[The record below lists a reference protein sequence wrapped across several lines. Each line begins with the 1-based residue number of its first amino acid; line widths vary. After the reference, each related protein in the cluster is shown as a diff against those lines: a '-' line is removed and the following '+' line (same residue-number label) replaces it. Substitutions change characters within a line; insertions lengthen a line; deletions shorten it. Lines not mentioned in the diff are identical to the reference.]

1 MTVPYTFANQTGAIP
16 LSELD
21 ANFAAVPNFANVANT
36 VNNNSQ
42 PNITSVGVL
51 NSLSVT
57 GNTVTNLIFQRAPII
72 SLGANAGFSSNI
84 DTISIGNSA
93 GGNNNQ
99 GTYAIA
105 IGSQAGFTN
114 QSNAAISIGQ
124 LAGNSSQGSDAIA
137 LGQLAGTF
145 NQSSNSISIGYSAG
159 RISQGGNAIAIG
171 NLAGNNTQAS
181 NAVAIGDHAGFNNQ
195 GDGAIAIGR
204 WAGNLTQSANA
215 IAFGRNA
222 ANITQGSE
230 AIAIGHSA
238 GNLNQGPYAVA
249 IGAFAGNNN
258 QGSNSVVIGSFA
270 GYPTVANNAIAI
282 NGDTTPLNAPNSGL
296 YISPIRNDNSNVTN
310 TVYYNT
316 TTKELTYS
324 VIAGSDYGNAN
335 VANYLPTFSG
345 NLTSLNTITA
355 TGNIAGNYFIGN
367 GSQLTGISAGNIIGS
382 YSNADVFAYLG
393 SNSNAV
399 ITTTGN
405 ITTTANISGNYFI
418 GNGSQLTGIAT
429 GLDSEIINGNSSINI
444 ASSGSNIVVTV
455 ANTQSATF
463 FTTGMSTAGNVT
475 ANRIFANADISSTG
489 NITTAG
495 FFIGTFQGNISG
507 NIVVPG
513 SNTQVLYNNSGNAGA
528 SAGLT
533 FNSASNAMV
542 VAGNVTASNFIGNI
556 SNGTSRISIASS
568 GNVSVGVG
576 PFSTTVLNINTSTGI
591 SVLGNVI
598 ASGAVSV
605 TGNVTANNFL
615 GSGAISVTGN
625 VTANNFIGG
634 GAGTPAVSS
643 NTNLDLSSPLS
654 VRVLGGGTLRLP
666 ALTTSN
672 IANLTPVNGDIIYN
686 SSINKFQGYEN
697 GAWGNL
703 I

>member
-21 ANFAAVPNFANVANT
+21 ANFAAIPNFANVANT

-57 GNTVTNLIFQRAPII
+57 GNTSTNLILNRAPII

-84 DTISIGNSA
+84 NFIAIGNA
-93 GGNNNQ
+93 AAGNNNQ
-99 GTYAIA
+99 GSYAIA
-105 IGSQAGFTN
+105 IGSQAGLNN
-114 QSNAAISIGQ
+114 QGNNAISIG
-124 LAGNSSQGSDAIA
+124 LVSGDSSQGSDAVAIGA
-137 LGQLAGTF
+137 YSGRFSQGSNAVSLGQYAGHD
-145 NQSSNSISIGYSAG
+145 NQGQSSVAVGRSAG
-159 RISQGGNAIAIG
+159 NVSQGANAVAVGRNSGNISQGKE
-171 NLAGNNTQAS
+171 
-181 NAVAIGDHAGFNNQ
+181 AV
-195 GDGAIAIGR
+195 
-204 WAGNLTQSANA
+204 
-215 IAFGRNA
+215 
-222 ANITQGSE
+222 
-230 AIAIGHSA
+230 AIGHSA
-238 GNLNQGPYAVA
+238 GNTTQGNSAIAIGWQAGYQDQKQYAVA
-249 IGAFAGNNN
+249 IGAYAGNLN
-258 QGSNSVVIGSFA
+258 QGSNSIAIGSFA
-270 GYPTVANNAIAI
+270 GYPSVANNAIVI
-282 NGDTTPLNAPNSGL
+282 NGDITPLDAPNSGL

-382 YSNADVFAYLG
+382 YSNTNVFAYLG

-418 GNGSQLTGIAT
+418 GNGSQLTGIST

-444 ASSGSNIVVTV
+444 ASLDSNIVVTV

-475 ANRIFANADISSTG
+475 ANRVFANAGISSTG

-533 FNSASNAMV
+533 FNSATNAMV

-598 ASGAVSV
+598 ASGAISV

-615 GSGAISVTGN
+615 G
-625 VTANNFIGG
+625 G
-634 GAGTPAVSS
+634 GAGTPTVSAA
-643 NTNLDLSSPLS
+643 TNLTLSAGVS
-654 VRVLGGGTLRLP
+654 VQVTGGGTFRLP
-666 ALTTSN
+666 ALTTAN
-672 IANLTPVNGDIIYN
+672 IANLIPVNGDIIYN
-686 SSINKFQGYEN
+686 SSLNKFQGYEN

>member
-21 ANFAAVPNFANVANT
+21 ANFASVPNFANVANT
-36 VNNNSQ
+36 VSNNSQ
-42 PNITSVGVL
+42 PNITSVGIL
-51 NSLSVT
+51 TSLSVT

-72 SLGANAGFSSNI
+72 SLGANAGFSANI
-84 DTISIGNSA
+84 DTIAIGNSA
-93 GGNNNQ
+93 AGNNNQ
-99 GTYAIA
+99 QGYAIA
-105 IGSQAGFTN
+105 IGSEAGFHN
-114 QSNAAISIGQ
+114 Q
-124 LAGNSSQGSDAIA
+124 GNSAVGIGEYSGVSNQGDKAVA
-137 LGQLAGTF
+137 VGF
-145 NQSSNSISIGYSAG
+145 NSG
-159 RISQGGNAIAIG
+159 RFFQGA
-171 NLAGNNTQAS
+171 
-181 NAVAIGDHAGFNNQ
+181 NAVAIGRNAGNSNQ
-195 GDGAIAIGR
+195 GESSVAVGR
-204 WAGNLTQSANA
+204 NSGNINQGANA
-215 IAFGRNA
+215 ISIGRNA
-222 ANITQGSE
+222 GNISQGID

-238 GNLNQGPYAVA
+238 GNTVQGSYAVA
-249 IGAFAGNNN
+249 LGAFAGNNN
-258 QGSNSVVIGSFA
+258 QGSNSVAIGSFA
-270 GYPTVANNAIAI
+270 GFPTVANNAIVI
-282 NGDTTPLNAPNSGL
+282 NGDVTPLDAPTSGL

-345 NLTSLNTITA
+345 NLTSLNTISA

-382 YSNADVFAYLG
+382 YSNTNVFAYLG
-393 SNSNAV
+393 SNSNV
-399 ITTTGN
+399 V

-418 GNGSQLTGIAT
+418 GNGSQLTGIST

-444 ASSGSNIVVTV
+444 PSLNSNIIVTV

-463 FTTGMSTAGNVT
+463 FTSGMSTAGNVT
-475 ANRIFANADISSTG
+475 ANRIFANAGISSTG

-495 FFIGTFQGNISG
+495 FFVGTFQGNITG
-507 NIVVPG
+507 NLTVPG

-528 SAGLT
+528 STGLT

-556 SNGTSRISIASS
+556 SNGTSKISIASS

-576 PFSTTVLNINTSTGI
+576 PFGTTVLNINTSTGI

-598 ASGAVSV
+598 ASGA
-605 TGNVTANNFL
+605 
-615 GSGAISVTGN
+615 ISVTGN
-625 VTANNFIGG
+625 VTANNFVGVGG
-634 GAGTPAVSS
+634 GTPAVSS

-666 ALTTSN
+666 SLTTAD

>member
-57 GNTVTNLIFQRAPII
+57 GNTVTNLIFQQAPII

-99 GTYAIA
+99 QAYAIA
-105 IGSQAGFTN
+105 IGSEAGFTN
-114 QSNAAISIGQ
+114 QGANSIGIGTYAGFLNQ
-124 LAGNSSQGSDAIA
+124 GSNSVAIGRDAGND
-137 LGQLAGTF
+137 
-145 NQSSNSISIGYSAG
+145 N
-159 RISQGGNAIAIG
+159 QGGNAIAIG
-171 NLAGNNTQAS
+171 RFAGNIQQGGNS
-181 NAVAIGDHAGFNNQ
+181 IAIGRSAGNVTQ
-195 GDGAIAIGR
+195 GGNAIAIGR
-204 WAGNLTQSANA
+204 SAG
-215 IAFGRNA
+215 
-222 ANITQGSE
+222 NITQGGE
-230 AIAIGHSA
+230 AVALGTTAGNAQQGNAAVAIGWQA
-238 GNLNQGPYAVA
+238 GEYDQKPFAVA
-249 IGAFAGNNN
+249 IGAFAGNTN
-258 QGSNSVVIGSFA
+258 QGANSIAIGSYA
-270 GYPTVANNAIAI
+270 GYPTVANNAIVI
-282 NGDTTPLNAPNSGL
+282 NGSSVSLNAPESGL

-382 YSNADVFAYLG
+382 YSNTNVFAYLG

-444 ASSGSNIVVTV
+444 ASLGSNIVVTV

-475 ANRIFANADISSTG
+475 ANRVFANAGISSTG

-556 SNGTSRISIASS
+556 SNGTSRISVASS

-598 ASGAVSV
+598 ASGAISV

-615 GSGAISVTGN
+615 G
-625 VTANNFIGG
+625 G
-634 GAGTPAVSS
+634 GAGTPTVSAT
-643 NTNLDLSSPLS
+643 TNLILSAGVS
-654 VRVLGGGTLRLP
+654 VQVTGGGTFRLP
-666 ALTTSN
+666 ALTTAA
-672 IANLTPVNGDIIYN
+672 IANLIPVNGDMIYN
-686 SSINKFQGYEN
+686 SSLNKFQGYEN

>member
-36 VNNNSQ
+36 VNNNAQ

-51 NSLSVT
+51 NSLSVN
-57 GNTVTNLIFQRAPII
+57 GNTVTNLIFQRAAII
-72 SLGANAGFSSNI
+72 SLGANAGFSTNI

-99 GTYAIA
+99 GAYAIA
-105 IGSQAGFTN
+105 IGSDAGYNN
-114 QSNAAISIGQ
+114 QGANSISMGRN
-124 LAGNSSQGSDAIA
+124 AGNTSQGSNAIA
-137 LGQLAGTF
+137 IGHYAGND
-145 NQSSNSISIGYSAG
+145 NQGANSISIGRNAG
-159 RISQGGNAIAIG
+159 NISQGINAIAIG
-171 NLAGNNTQAS
+171 NIAGNNLQS
-181 NAVAIGDHAGFNNQ
+181 PNAVAIGDHAGFANQ

-204 WAGNLTQSANA
+204 WAGNSIQSANA

-282 NGDTTPLNAPNSGL
+282 NGDTIPLDAPNSGL

-345 NLTSLNTITA
+345 NLTSLNTISA
-355 TGNIAGNYFIGN
+355 TGNVAGNYFIGN

-382 YSNADVFAYLG
+382 YSNTNVFAYLG

-444 ASSGSNIVVTV
+444 ASSGSNIIVTV
-455 ANTQSATF
+455 GNTQSATF
-463 FTTGMSTAGNVT
+463 VTTGMSTAGNVT
-475 ANRIFANADISSTG
+475 ANRVFANAGISSTG

-528 SAGLT
+528 STGLT

-542 VAGNVTASNFIGNI
+542 VAGNVTASNFIGNL
-556 SNGTSRISIASS
+556 SNGTSRVSIASS

-576 PFSTTVLNINTSTGI
+576 PFSTTILNINTSTGI

-598 ASGAVSV
+598 ASGAISV

-615 GSGAISVTGN
+615 G
-625 VTANNFIGG
+625 G
-634 GAGTPAVSS
+634 GAGTPTVSAA
-643 NTNLDLSSPLS
+643 TNLTLSAGVS
-654 VRVLGGGTLRLP
+654 VQVTGGGTFRLP
-666 ALTTSN
+666 ALTTAA
-672 IANLTPVNGDIIYN
+672 IANLIPVNGDMIYN
-686 SSINKFQGYEN
+686 SSLNKFQGYEN

>member
-36 VNNNSQ
+36 VNNNAQ

-57 GNTVTNLIFQRAPII
+57 GNTSTNIIFQRAAII
-72 SLGANAGFSSNI
+72 SLGANAGFSTNI

-99 GTYAIA
+99 GSYAIA
-105 IGSQAGFTN
+105 IGSQAGAN
-114 QSNAAISIGQ
+114 LQGSNTVSIGGS
-124 LAGNSSQGSDAIA
+124 AGISSQGEEAVA
-137 LGQLAGTF
+137 V
-145 NQSSNSISIGYSAG
+145 GYHSG
-159 RISQGGNAIAIG
+159 RYSQGGNA
-171 NLAGNNTQAS
+171 
-181 NAVAIGDHAGFNNQ
+181 VAIGRNAGNSNQ
-195 GDGAIAIGR
+195 G
-204 WAGNLTQSANA
+204 QSSVAV
-215 IAFGRNA
+215 GRNSGNINQG
-222 ANITQGSE
+222 ANSVSVGRNSGNINQGVE
-230 AIAIGHSA
+230 AVAIGHSA
-238 GNLNQGPYAVA
+238 GNITQGNLAIAIGSFAGLQDQQQYAVA
-249 IGAFAGNNN
+249 IGAYAGNNN
-258 QGSNSVVIGSFA
+258 QGANSVAIGSFA
-270 GYPTVANNAIAI
+270 GYPSVANNAIVI
-282 NGDTTPLNAPNSGL
+282 NGDTLPLDAPNSGL

-382 YSNADVFAYLG
+382 YSNTNVFAYLG

-475 ANRIFANADISSTG
+475 ANHVFANAGISSTG

-598 ASGAVSV
+598 ASGAISV

-615 GSGAISVTGN
+615 G
-625 VTANNFIGG
+625 G
-634 GAGTPAVSS
+634 GAGTPTVSAA
-643 NTNLDLSSPLS
+643 TNLTLSAGVS
-654 VRVLGGGTLRLP
+654 VQVTGGGTFRLP
-666 ALTTSN
+666 ALTTAA
-672 IANLTPVNGDIIYN
+672 IANLIPVNGDMIYN
-686 SSINKFQGYEN
+686 SSLNKFQGYEN